1 MTVDYDRIA
10 GVYDRDAIRHKQV
23 DRHLAAF
30 IDERGRDDLRVLDV
44 GCGTGNQ
51 LVADIER
58 FPRLRATGVDRS
70 DGMLARARVKSSV
83 IRWVESDAT
92 SLPFGDAAFDYAS
105 MQFVIHHLADG
116 RRAVREVRRVLD
128 RGGRFVL
135 QSLSPADQPGFL
147 TYRYWPAAREL
158 DLRRF
163 APRAALESWCRE
175 AGFTR
180 VKISISVEHPV
191 MSLGS
196 AVALAH
202 DRSGS
207 QLVLISDD
215 DYRAGLA
222 RLEREWREQG
232 PDVSLEDEIALVT
245 VVADA

>member
-1 MTVDYDRIA
+1 MTVDYDRVA
-10 GVYDRDAIRHKQV
+10 DVYDRDAIRQKQV

-70 DGMLARARVKSSV
+70 DGMLARARVKSSA

-128 RGGRFVL
+128 RGGRFVI

-147 TYRYWPAAREL
+147 IYRYWPAAREL

-163 APRAALESWCRE
+163 APAAQLESWCRE
-175 AGFTR
+175 AGFAR
-180 VKISISVEHPV
+180 VNMSISVEHPV

-196 AVALAH
+196 AVALAR

-215 DYRAGLA
+215 EYRAGLA

-232 PDVSLEDEIALVT
+232 PDLNLEDEIALVT